1 MSAAYPSV
9 IPSFT
14 TKVDQT
20 DINWAN
26 DVNRLQDE
34 VVALAREL
42 GTTPKAGFVNVA
54 ARLQHLQTTKSDV
67 GHTHDARYVRRILA
81 TSKGAMVVAS
91 GENDFETL
99 EVGTP
104 GQVPTADPTQTTG
117 VRWATITHSSLPGLA
132 NDDHP
137 QYLNEA
143 RHNALSHEGVFSS
156 RSIHD
161 LGDVDDGGGPSSGD
175 VLRWD
180 GTHYVP
186 GSDGVVSS
194 HGGLTGLE
202 NDDHPQYLNEDR
214 HDDAA
219 LHNAIGISHTSL
231 TDMSSGNPHPQ
242 YPRKTASETVS
253 GEWEFTGHPLVNGN
267 RVAAMMD
274 GGRRIYIRASA
285 PSGTVSNGD
294 IWFRT

>member
-20 DINWAN
+20 DVNWAN

-42 GTTPKAGFVNVA
+42 GTTPKAGFATVA
-54 ARLQHLQTTKSDV
+54 ERLQHLQTTKSDV

-91 GENDFETL
+91 GENNFETL

-117 VRWATITHSSLPGLA
+117 VRWATITHGSLPGLA
-132 NDDHP
+132 SDDHPQYLNLERHSALGHEGIFENRSIADLGDVEGNPNVGDVPKWDGSAYVPSPDEDTNVHGNLSGLAADDHP

-143 RHNALSHEGVFSS
+143 RHDS
-156 RSIHD
+156 
-161 LGDVDDGGGPSSGD
+161 
-175 VLRWD
+175 
-180 GTHYVP
+180 
-186 GSDGVVSS
+186 
-194 HGGLTGLE
+194 
-202 NDDHPQYLNEDR
+202 
-214 HDDAA
+214 AA
-219 LHNAIGISHTSL
+219 LHNAIGIAHSSL
-231 TDMSSGNPHPQ
+231 TGMTAGNPHTQ
-242 YPRKTASETVS
+242 YPLKSGSETVS
-253 GEWEFTGHPLVNGN
+253 GTWNFTARPNIIGSPAVSG
-267 RVAAMMD
+267 VD
-274 GGRRIYIRASA
+274 STRRIYVRASA
-285 PSGTVSNGD
+285 PSGAGNGD
-294 IWFRT
+294 LWFRP